1 MKRLI
6 DNADMW
12 KAAVDTGLMPSD
24 YHWDKSIPS
33 ECPPDELIEEQGAGA
48 GDTRKPEEGAKG
60 TLEGG

>member
-1 MKRLI
+1 
-6 DNADMW
+6 MW